1 MVTLQGAAWRALP
14 GLQTIADTL
23 GHDNVRAVGGAVRD
37 TLSGNAVSDIDLAT
51 RHAPQDVIARL
62 DSIGIKTIP
71 TGIAHGTVTA
81 VLPSGHVEITTLR
94 RDVATDGR
102 HATIAFT
109 GDWREDAARRDFTI
123 NALYADLASGKVFDY
138 FGGID
143 DLRAG
148 VVRFIGAPL
157 DRIAEDHLRILR
169 FFRFQARY
177 GRGEPD
183 APSLSACTARAN
195 DLMALSRERIADEL
209 LKLLALDAPAQT
221 VALMIAHGIWKPVL
235 PELESA
241 EALDRLS
248 EPDAVRRL
256 AGLLPPDPAIADMIA
271 KRLKL
276 SKAITK
282 RLVLAAGRGEGDAA
296 NPRGLAYRK
305 GTEAARDRLIL
316 LGEADALS
324 QLEGWSVPILPIS
337 GGALIKRGVIAG
349 PDVARLLKV
358 IEEQWISEGFPGAAR
373 GEAIADEVVRQC
385 GYPPH

>member
-14 GLQTIADTL
+14 GLALIAATL
-23 GHDNVRAVGGAVRD
+23 GHDDVRAVGGVVRD
-37 TLSGNAVSDIDLAT
+37 TLRGKAVSDIDLAT
-51 RHAPQDVIARL
+51 RHAPQDVIAQL
-62 DSIGIKTIP
+62 DGVGIKTIP

-81 VLPSGHVEITTLR
+81 VLDSGPVEITTLR
-94 RDVATDGR
+94 RDVSTDGR
-102 HATIAFT
+102 HAIIAFT
-109 GDWREDAARRDFTI
+109 DDWREDAARRDFTI

-177 GRGEPD
+177 GRGDPD
-183 APSLSACTARAN
+183 EPSLSACTARAN

-209 LKLLALDAPAQT
+209 LKLLALPAPAD
-221 VALMIAHGIWKPVL
+221 VMAIMLARGIWKPVL
-235 PELESA
+235 PELVSA
-241 EALDRLS
+241 DPLVNLS

-256 AGLLPPDPAIADMIA
+256 AGLLPPNPAIADTIA

-296 NPRGLAYRK
+296 NPRGLAYHK
-305 GTEAARDRLIL
+305 GIEAARDRLTL
-316 LGEADALS
+316 LGDAEPLK

-337 GGALIKRGVIAG
+337 GGALVKRGLQAG
-349 PDVARLLKV
+349 PDVARTLKV
-358 IEEQWISEGFPGAAR
+358 IEEQWISEGFPNLAR
-373 GEAIADEVVRQC
+373 VEAIAGEVM
-385 GYPPH
+385 G